1 MGNDRRRRSIVPES
15 WTDFYR
21 DTHIPAAVRVGGRL
35 CLTGHTGTL
44 DDGTFPEGAEAQ
56 IRQTFRNIAVTLAE
70 AGAGWDDVVEV
81 STYHVDLDVQRDVL
95 LQVAAEY
102 LVDPYPAWTAVGVIA
117 LFEPDAMVEISCV
130 AVVDDDPTAG

>member
-1 MGNDRRRRSIVPES
+1 M
-15 WTDFYR
+15 
-21 DTHIPAAVRVGGRL
+21 

-81 STYHVDLDVQRDVL
+81 TTYHVDLDDQRDVL

-117 LFEPDAMVEISCV
+117 LFEPDAIVEISCV